1 MRRLRIAGGLFAIFV
16 SLAAAVLLALSSGP
30 VARSS
35 APPGTAAGKGAARAE
50 VLPGRVVHVGKPSVE
65 AAAPGV
71 ARVGVPVSL
80 DNTGTTP
87 LTVEP
92 ADFLLMARGDAFGQV
107 TAPAPSGTLSG
118 SVAPGQTSSGTLTFL
133 VPDGAVSEANVFY
146 HSSGDAV
153 TGSIA
158 FDSST
163 GGPEAV
169 GGADIGL
176 DVPNAGEDDVTLP

>member
-35 APPGTAAGKGAARAE
+35 APPGAAAGDAARAE

-80 DNTGTTP
+80 NNTGTTP

-118 SVAPGQTSSGTLTFL
+118 SVAPGQ
-133 VPDGAVSEANVFY
+133 
-146 HSSGDAV
+146 
-153 TGSIA
+153 
-158 FDSST
+158 
-163 GGPEAV
+163 
-169 GGADIGL
+169 
-176 DVPNAGEDDVTLP
+176 